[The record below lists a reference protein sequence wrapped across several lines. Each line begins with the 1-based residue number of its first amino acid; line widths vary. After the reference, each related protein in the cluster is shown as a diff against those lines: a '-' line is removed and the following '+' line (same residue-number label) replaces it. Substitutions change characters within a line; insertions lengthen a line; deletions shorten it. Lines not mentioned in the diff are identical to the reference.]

1 MSKNKDVEHD
11 RKKNV
16 SVMSTGDEV
25 REFRDFGVGNH
36 KVRRTLTRGN
46 EHNHSKIS
54 AGKIEK
60 RIPRLATDLG

>member
-1 MSKNKDVEHD
+1 
-11 RKKNV
+11 
-16 SVMSTGDEV
+16 MSTGDEV